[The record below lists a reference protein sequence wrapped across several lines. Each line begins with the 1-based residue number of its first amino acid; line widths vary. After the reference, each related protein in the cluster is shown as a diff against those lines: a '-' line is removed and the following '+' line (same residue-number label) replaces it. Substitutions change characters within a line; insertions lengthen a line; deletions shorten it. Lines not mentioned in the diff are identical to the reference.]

1 MLPMSI
7 LRKLRCLT
15 QNTVLLLILGAPFSL
30 QVQAAAPVLD
40 EIVVTARKRVE
51 NVQEVP
57 ISITVITA
65 AALERI
71 GATRVKDLQYAVPN
85 LVFTGFDGNAFGPV
99 SLRGIST
106 EARVNGFDLALG
118 VYVDGIYMGRSMG
131 VNSDLV
137 GIERVEVLRGPQG
150 TLFGR
155 NTTAGA
161 INITSKKPSEEFEAE
176 INVNVGN
183 FNLFDVRGSMS
194 GEIVSD
200 RVFGRI
206 SAISKRADGYVEN
219 LFDDRTFNDA
229 DYTWW
234 RGQLRFVARDDLI
247 IDLSF
252 DDLQDEHIAAFN
264 ELSGSKGDI
273 SAPGVHTVNMDSP
286 ASDNRDIWGASATI
300 EYTLPSGLT
309 ITSLTA
315 YRDGES
321 LFENDNDTGPLAQ
334 SSTFFRDEMEQ
345 FTQEIRL
352 VSPGDSRLNYVAGIF
367 YLSQT
372 LLTDH
377 DLLVL
382 EQAGIPSQND
392 FYGNSVFFTPG
403 VPTID
408 ETFGIVDVEAI
419 AVYANVEFDLTDN
432 VTIFGGLRYTEE
444 DKDLVWEESG
454 LLLTALDL
462 RLSVIPRFED
472 SLSDSAISP
481 TAGISWSLSESVN
494 VYGKWARGFRSGGFN
509 TDLLIPSNEISFDS
523 ETLDSFEIGFKSELF
538 DRRVRLNAAAFYTDY
553 SDLQVPTFEN
563 LLEGLKIGNA
573 AEAELWGFEIEVD
586 AAVSENTSVWGSV
599 GYVASEFNNFVRA
612 RDPITGEPTVTYD
625 GNRLPQ
631 APEWT
636 ANVGAEWNKDIGTL
650 GDLVLSLDASY
661 RGDQYFGANNDPRD
675 LSGDYVL
682 VNGTIGIEK
691 DNWRVS
697 LWARNLLDKLYENE
711 LRFVAGFEEQ
721 WVNYG
726 KPRSYGLRFQYE
738 F

>member
-1 MLPMSI
+1 MSI